1 SNNQAR
7 NSVMVKVLFDI
18 RPSLVALPFHRALT
32 RPVVEIDGV
41 ERPARWGTT
50 EVSVEAGV
58 HEVAVFFRYKGQR
71 VARLGVSTEEL
82 TVQGDA
88 GTQPRVTARLGPRNG
103 SSFEIKS
110 T

>member
-1 SNNQAR
+1 M
-7 NSVMVKVLFDI
+7 VMVKVLFDI

-41 ERPARWGTT
+41 ERPAIWGTT
-50 EVSVEAGV
+50 EVSVEPGV

-71 VARLGVSTEEL
+71 AARLGVNTEEL
-82 TVQGDA
+82 TVRGGT

-103 SSFEIKS
+103 SSFEIK
-110 T
+110 TN